1 MDGLQHYQ
9 PAQEKPAGYVDA
21 QGHQYPQQ
29 YHDPNYAAAQQ
40 HGQYHSGYTGGA
52 APAAA
57 PAASGTKKGLLIGL
71 LAAVAILTA
80 AVIGLAAGLGVSQNN
95 LHSTQS
101 DLSALMA
108 SVSPSATTTSSS
120 SSSATK
126 TSTSATAS
134 ATATDA
140 FSSCPS
146 ANNTVYT
153 SSTDSKNFTVH
164 CGIDYSG
171 DGGADDLTSEKS
183 STMSS
188 CMDACAKN
196 DECEGAGWGWIDGTG
211 AMCYL
216 KTNLTASHN
225 ATSDWEFAVLNTS

>member
-9 PAQEKPAGYVDA
+9 PAAEKPAGYVDA

-29 YHDPNYAAAQQ
+29 YHDPNYAAAQ
-40 HGQYHSGYTGGA
+40 HAQYHNGYTDSA
-52 APAAA
+52 APAPAAA
-57 PAASGTKKGLLIGL
+57 ATGTKKGLLIGL
-71 LAAVAILTA
+71 LIAVAVLTA

-108 SVSPSATTTSSS
+108 SVSPSATTSSS
-120 SSSATK
+120 STTTATK

-134 ATATDA
+134 ATTDA
-140 FSSCPS
+140 FSSCPG

-153 SSTDSKNFTVH
+153 SSTDSKEFTVH

-171 DGGADDLTSEKS
+171 DGGADDLTSQKS
-183 STMSS
+183 STMTA

-225 ATSDWEFAVLNTS
+225 ATTDWEFAVLNTSS